1 MFGGLS
7 GLGTH
12 VPSSI
17 LWDISVALH
26 VLGHLALPR
35 VFVHAVELLEV
46 GNGLTTKPMLTPLL
60 M

>member
-12 VPSSI
+12 VPLSI
-17 LWDISVALH
+17 LWDVSVALH

-35 VFVHAVELLEV
+35 VFVHAVELLKV